1 MTRPGAAPF
10 LAWPGKTHLLYA
22 ATLGL
27 VNGLWFVL
35 VFVLCDYMTHQR
47 MYRVPIHTALDLTIP
62 FVPSM
67 TAVYMSLYALLIA
80 GPFVLRTRREFRA
93 AVAMLALII
102 SIAGIGFRFIPADL
116 AYPPVTETELGRWA
130 TLYHIADALNLTY
143 NLVPSL
149 HVALTVGC
157 VAAFSTRTG
166 ALGKVLLWCWAAA
179 IALSTLLTHQHHI
192 LDVVTGWLLALL
204 CYVFVYVPLA
214 RPGVSLGVSGSRGPG
229 A

>member
-1 MTRPGAAPF
+1 MRCSSPARSFSARAGSFAP
-10 LAWPGKTHLLYA
+10 P
-22 ATLGL
+22 
-27 VNGLWFVL
+27 
-35 VFVLCDYMTHQR
+35 
-47 MYRVPIHTALDLTIP
+47 
-62 FVPSM
+62 
-67 TAVYMSLYALLIA
+67 
-80 GPFVLRTRREFRA
+80 LRC
-93 AVAMLALII
+93 
-102 SIAGIGFRFIPADL
+102 SHSSSGIAGIGFLFIPADL

-166 ALGKVLLWCWAAA
+166 ALGKVLLWSWAAA

-192 LDVVTGWLLALL
+192 VDVVTGWLLALL

-214 RPGVSLGVSGSRGPG
+214 VRR
-229 A
+229 